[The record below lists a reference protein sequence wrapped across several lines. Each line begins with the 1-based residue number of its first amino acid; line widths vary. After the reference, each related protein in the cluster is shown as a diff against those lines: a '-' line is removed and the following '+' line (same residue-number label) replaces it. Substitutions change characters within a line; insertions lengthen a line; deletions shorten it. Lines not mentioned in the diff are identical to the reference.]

1 MIQLLDLQDIEED
14 TEGNGKENKEE
25 DKSTPKHKNIK
36 SDNKDVL
43 KSLNSKDKHIL
54 DSAAKDITKVEQENT
69 KEYRPESQSEKEAT
83 EETLSWFAGACH
95 VWQSSVDE
103 QQNELQYTPSNSKER
118 KGLWPRLSSVNF
130 FGLNISKNLDTQQKP
145 SPNTNDKSKYF
156 WQLQKQKQCE
166 CKSNLKPESGG
177 RVYGWANIGF
187 NEDLASSSC
196 SQTKVVE
203 LKNKDFRDLG

>member
-25 DKSTPKHKNIK
+25 DKSTPKHKNLK
-36 SDNKDVL
+36 SDNKEVL
-43 KSLNSKDKHIL
+43 KSLNSKDKQKL

-95 VWQSSVDE
+95 VWQSSDDE
-103 QQNELQYTPSNSKER
+103 QQKEIEYTPSNSKER

-130 FGLNISKNLDTQQKP
+130 FGLNIFKNLDRNFFK
-145 SPNTNDKSKYF
+145 KFFY
-156 WQLQKQKQCE
+156 
-166 CKSNLKPESGG
+166 NLKLLYVKEFVPINS
-177 RVYGWANIGF
+177 RAFDLLADYKTTIS
-187 NEDLASSSC
+187 EDRIVLLDDHFGHPSS
-196 SQTKVVE
+196 
-203 LKNKDFRDLG
+203 LKLRGTLDRDKIQ